1 MERHQTGSNLYL
13 RTNFE
18 FLNLDASQW
27 ALAEL
32 AQADALGLI
41 PDVLRGADLTAPITR
56 AEFAAVAVKT
66 YEALSGEAASLPA
79 ASPFSDCSDPE
90 VLKAY
95 QLGYHRYRG
104 RHHLLPPRAA
114 QPGTGGRHA
123 DPGIPRLLRQR
134 SGRPYSM
141 PERFSDDAQISS
153 WAYDSV
159 YFMAAHGILQGS
171 SGKFMPRA
179 VTSAEAAVGYAQA
192 TREQALLIAVRMVE
206 QLG

>member
-79 ASPFSDCSDPE
+79 VSPFSDCSHPE

-95 QLGYHRYRG
+95 QLGITT
-104 RHHLLPPRAA
+104 
-114 QPGTGGRHA
+114 GTGDGTTFSPRVLLNREQAAAHA

-134 SGRPYSM
+134 SAGL
-141 PERFSDDAQISS
+141 FHA
-153 WAYDSV
+153 
-159 YFMAAHGILQGS
+159 G
-171 SGKFMPRA
+171 
-179 VTSAEAAVGYAQA
+179 
-192 TREQALLIAVRMVE
+192 ALLRRRADLE
-206 QLG
+206 LGL